1 MNNINNNNT
10 MSETE
15 VTGNNYVWN
24 ANDYS
29 NIITIG
35 ASALASVL
43 LVLFKSRCTKI
54 SLCFGIFSCDRQ
66 PTEEEEENEEDNN
79 NNNNNN
85 NDNQN
90 NNQNNN
96 ANNVLPNIQNILP
109 NVNNNQNNNND
120 ENIIPN
126 NNP

>member
-1 MNNINNNNT
+1 
-10 MSETE
+10 MSET
-15 VTGNNYVWN
+15 TITPSYNWN

-43 LVLFKSRCTKI
+43 LVIFKSRCKTI
-54 SLCFGIFSCDRQ
+54 NLCCGLINCIRD
-66 PTEEEEENEEDNN
+66 PKDDDEEENNNEDNN
-79 NNNNNN
+79 NNLNNNN
-85 NDNQN
+85 NVNPPNLN
-90 NNQNNN
+90 NG
-96 ANNVLPNIQNILP
+96 
-109 NVNNNQNNNND
+109 

>member
-1 MNNINNNNT
+1 MDNNIN

-15 VTGNNYVWN
+15 VSVNKYEWN

-54 SLCFGIFSCDRQ
+54 SFCFGIFSCDRQ
-66 PTEEEEENEEDNN
+66 PSEEEDEENNDNNN

-109 NVNNNQNNNND
+109 NVNNNTNNNND